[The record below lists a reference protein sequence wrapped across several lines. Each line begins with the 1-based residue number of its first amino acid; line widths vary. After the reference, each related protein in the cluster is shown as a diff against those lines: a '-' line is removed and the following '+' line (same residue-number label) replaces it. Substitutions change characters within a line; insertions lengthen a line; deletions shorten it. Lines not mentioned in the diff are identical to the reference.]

1 MGEDE
6 REGWVDP
13 QNNNCPYS
21 SNRRDCDG
29 DVQCYCISS
38 TSHDC
43 IYKSVVR
50 DCDGTFVALCI
61 K

>member
-6 REGWVDP
+6 REGWADP
-13 QNNNCPYS
+13 QNNNCPYL

-29 DVQCYCISS
+29 DVQCYCTSS
-38 TSHDC
+38 TSHYC